1 MKLIITIVQSY
12 DSDRLLRA
20 ITAAGFGATK
30 INSVGGFLRMANST
44 ILMAVNE
51 EKVVDAIGLIKSI
64 SQRRV
69 EVKLDASTAEYDDF
83 FAAGVHEVEVGGSVV
98 FVMPMDAIYRIYPDH
113 IEQYDKTPAR

>member
-20 ITAAGFGATK
+20 VTSAGFGATK

-44 ILMAVNE
+44 ILMAVDQDE
-51 EKVVDAIGLIKSI
+51 VAQAIDIIRSI

-69 EVKLDASTAEYDDF
+69 EVKVDASTAEYDDF

-98 FVMPMDAIYRIYPDH
+98 FVMPMSAIYKIYPER
-113 IEQYDKTPAR
+113 IERFDKTPAR